1 MEFPSLA
8 RPACLPPRPL
18 TLVSLEPQPPH
29 PVSTTLNFTLCVSLC
44 GHGALA
50 GGFLIP
56 MNPTTRK
63 VPGSRTTRACGKG
76 LLLAGKYIGSH
87 YFTKGKAAKEL
98 DQYLLKNRNTKGS
111 RCDADST
118 ALLKEKPR
126 ESHTGMCGELL
137 IL

>member
-1 MEFPSLA
+1 
-8 RPACLPPRPL
+8 
-18 TLVSLEPQPPH
+18 
-29 PVSTTLNFTLCVSLC
+29 
-44 GHGALA
+44 
-50 GGFLIP
+50 

-63 VPGSRTTRACGKG
+63 VPGTRTTRACGKG

-126 ESHTGMCGELL
+126 ESHAGMCGELL